1 MKRGIAIGL
10 ACFFGLTLWAQ
21 NSTFQSEW
29 RFGANGGVTL
39 SRVGFN
45 PQIPQEM
52 LLQETGGLTA
62 RYISESNFGLQVELN
77 YSLRGWQ
84 QTTDTVV
91 HFYRYSRSLAYL
103 EMPVLTHIYFN
114 LGKHSRLIFNLGPQ
128 IGYNISEKI
137 LEKTNTAPEG
147 TSVEE
152 DEYFDRKIQNQFDYG
167 ITGGGGLEIRTGIG
181 SFILE
186 GRYFYGLSD
195 IFKNSRGEY
204 FQASHNQ
211 VIGIKLTYLIP

>member
-1 MKRGIAIGL
+1 MKRGIAISL
-10 ACFFGLTLWAQ
+10 ACFFGLTLTAQ
-21 NSTFQSEW
+21 NSTFQPEW

-45 PQIPQEM
+45 PHIPQEL
-52 LLQETGGLTA
+52 LLQATGGFTA
-62 RYISESNFGLQVELN
+62 RYISESNFGLQAELN

-128 IGYNISEKI
+128 IAYNLSEKVLA
-137 LEKTNTAPEG
+137 LEDTNPEK
-147 TSVEE
+147 SEYLQ
-152 DEYFDRKIQNQFDYG
+152 YFDRKIQNRFDYG
-167 ITGGGGLEIRTGIG
+167 IAGGGGLEIRTGIG

-195 IFKNSRGEY
+195 IFKNSRGED

-211 VIGIKLTYLIP
+211 VIGIKLTYLMP